1 MATLAL
7 CLLAG
12 CYGHAGDLVRLIG
25 EQVHPSKKDRES
37 HTVISQFLLVIN
49 FTPLQEVTVEMLTE
63 LDRLVQLLESPIFT
77 PLRMEVSLLI
87 IFHLLSLQH
96 VIMI

>member
-25 EQVHPSKKDRES
+25 EQVGPGGR
-37 HTVISQFLLVIN
+37 LVQSS
-49 FTPLQEVTVEMLTE
+49 PAQEVTVEMLTE
-63 LDRLVQLLESPIFT
+63 MDRLVQLVESPIFT
-77 PLRMEVSLLI
+77 FLRMEVGIFLI
-87 IFHLLSLQH
+87 IP
-96 VIMI
+96 